1 MKAYVLTDASLSSHA
16 GRFVWLDLDT
26 EKARNAAVVKRLK
39 VRGIPTFFIVDPA
52 TEQVAVRWL
61 GSFTVA
67 QAGALLE
74 SGLAAVRTGR
84 GGVDAQLALADSL
97 YGAEDFGGG
106 AKAYE
111 AVLAVAPA
119 DWGQRDRVMDAY
131 LSSLTE
137 QEQYDKVVTLAKERL
152 SKVAPSSAPAFS
164 MAAIGLN
171 AALSMPKTEAKRAES
186 IAYFEPLMA
195 GMIRDPKLGV
205 AADDRSGGYI
215 QLLGAREDA
224 GDKEGYAKIA
234 NEWSAFLDGEA
245 AKAKTP
251 EERAVF
257 DPHRLSAYMEIGH
270 AEKAIPMLEQ
280 SEKDFPDDYN
290 PPQRLAIALNALERY
305 DDALAASDRAMKKAY
320 GPRKLRLFATRTDS
334 YLGKGDSTA
343 ARRTVS
349 ESIQYAEALP
359 EEQRSK
365 NTIESLKKRLTAL
378 GGSPAAQ

>member
-1 MKAYVLTDASLSSHA
+1 MKAYVLTDPSLSSHA
-16 GRFVWLDLDT
+16 GQFVWLDLDT
-26 EKARNAAVVKRLK
+26 EKAGNAAVVKRLK
-39 VRGIPTFFIVDPA
+39 VSGIPTFFIVDPA
-52 TEQVAVRWL
+52 TERVAVRWL

-67 QAGALLE
+67 QAGTLLE

-84 GGVDAQLALADSL
+84 SGVDAQLALADSL
-97 YGAEDFGGG
+97 YGVEDTQGA

-119 DWGQRDRVMDAY
+119 DWKQRDRVMDAY
-131 LSSLTE
+131 LYSLTVA
-137 QEQYDKVVTLAKERL
+137 EQYEKVVTLAKER
-152 SKVAPSSAPAFS
+152 SAKIGRSVAGFS
-164 MAAIGLN
+164 IAATGLN
-171 AALSMPKTEAKRAES
+171 AALQLPKDHAKRAES

-195 GMIRDPKLGV
+195 GMVRDPALPV

-224 GDKEGYAKIA
+224 GDKEGGEKIA
-234 NEWSAFLDGEA
+234 NEWSAFLDTEA

-251 EERAVF
+251 EQRAVF

-290 PPQRLAIALNALERY
+290 PPQRLAIALNALKRWDE
-305 DDALAASDRAMKKAY
+305 ALVASDRAMKKAY

-334 YLGKGDSTA
+334 HLGKGDSTA
-343 ARRTVS
+343 ARRTVA
-349 ESIQYAEALP
+349 EAIQYAEALP

-365 NTIESLKKRLTAL
+365 NTIEGLKKRHAAL
-378 GGSPAAQ
+378 GGAPATQ